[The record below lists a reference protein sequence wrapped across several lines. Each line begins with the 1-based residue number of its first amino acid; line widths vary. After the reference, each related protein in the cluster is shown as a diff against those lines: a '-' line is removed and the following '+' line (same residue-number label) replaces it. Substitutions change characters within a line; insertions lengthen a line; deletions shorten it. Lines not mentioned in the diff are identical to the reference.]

1 MQFHSDNNLVDIS
14 LLAPSRA
21 RVGERVPIT
30 ILVRN
35 GQPRTIGLASVGPEI
50 TFDILVS
57 RDDVL
62 VWQRLYGQTIAL
74 ALQVRMLQPGES
86 FELKDVWHANVEA
99 GHYEVVGRILT
110 DADPLETPP
119 VSVEIVGRGFGD

>member
-1 MQFHSDNNLVDIS
+1 MRFQSENESVDIS

-30 ILVRN
+30 IRVRN
-35 GQPRTIGLASVGPEI
+35 GQPRTIGLASAGPEI
-50 TFDILVS
+50 AFDIIVS

-74 ALQVRMLQPGES
+74 ALQIRMLQPGES
-86 FELKDVWHANVEA
+86 FELTDFWHANVSA
-99 GHYEVVGRILT
+99 GRYEVVGRIRT

-119 VSVEIVGRGFGD
+119 VGVEIVAR